1 MTNGYNGTAEME
13 QGEQRMAAKPPQPE
27 SAKEKP
33 KPAGPGEET
42 VRETEADRPA
52 GE

>member
-1 MTNGYNGTAEME
+1 MTNGYHGTAEIE
-13 QGEQRMAAKPPQPE
+13 RDDQNVAAKPPQPE
-27 SAKEKP
+27 LAEE